1 MKGNNLLCFTSP
13 KRERG
18 IPIRTLLGISPTIFG
33 LTNLLLGIAA
43 GS

>member
-1 MKGNNLLCFTSP
+1 MKGSDWLPFTSP

-18 IPIRTLLGISPTIFG
+18 ILTELCWDGSPTIFG